1 MAAWFPWWL
10 SGRVTSSLSG
20 LDRSALPM
28 ARTFDD
34 VPDLLTVLRDAGIAT
49 ALVTNSSVKG
59 VTNPN

>member
-1 MAAWFPWWL
+1 
-10 SGRVTSSLSG
+10 
-20 LDRSALPM
+20 M